1 MLGGTRILLLAAVS
15 VIGESKSTDC
25 SSKGGGSCIP
35 IKQCDSVVDL
45 LHKAKNYEKGEEFE
59 KMKAIIRTVK
69 SKVCG
74 EIKDRLIC
82 CADNSEPASSEV
94 SDSTSNLRQAIPLGS
109 FVNYYHGI
117 GGSAYAIDSHTILI
131 KDFTYDGEGPD
142 AFFWAGNSSKPTIKA
157 TRKPFINVVL
167 PYPFNGEHPTY
178 TDRNIDILP
187 QFTGTQDIVLKVP
200 EPYSVEDL
208 RWLSV
213 WCRDYKINF
222 GHITFPENLRLN

>member
-1 MLGGTRILLLAAVS
+1 MGVTRLLLGALAVS
-15 VIGESKSTDC
+15 AIGESKSTDC

-35 IKQCDSVVDL
+35 IKQCESVVDL

-69 SKVCG
+69 GKVCG

-82 CADNSEPASSEV
+82 CADSSEA
-94 SDSTSNLRQAIPLGS
+94 SPSEDSSNLRKAIPLGS

-117 GGSAYAIDSHTILI
+117 GGSAYAIDSNTILI

-142 AFFWAGNSSKPTIKA
+142 AFFWAGNSDKPTIKA

-178 TDRNIDILP
+178 TDRNIEILP
-187 QFTGTQDIVLKVP
+187 QFTGSQDIVLKVP

-222 GHITFPENLRLN
+222 GHITFPENFRLN